1 MRAELRPLVGLHR
14 NTIKLGIATCV
25 VALLVGLAS
34 EARAAAPIKVRS
46 PAPGRVFVAAD
57 AGAAR
62 ALRVPLELS
71 VTRPVSNLSVEL
83 NGHPLSLPAA
93 QVGRLRLLLDANAG
107 LERGLQ
113 RRLARLRSWSSQGE
127 GDVEHK
133 HRRLILTAFVAG
145 GRVAPRGAAPTGC
158 LAISAGRHAWCPD
171 RSEQGGVFVPVFRLV
186 AVALASASL
195 AAAPAVAAD
204 YDLSAPVERERWKQ
218 LGRLY
223 GRRII

>member
-1 MRAELRPLVGLHR
+1 MRAELRSLVGLHR

-25 VALLVGLAS
+25 VALLVGLAG

-93 QVGRLRLLLDANAG
+93 QVGRLRLLLNANAG
-107 LERGLQ
+107 LELDFSGDSLGCAVGV
-113 RRLARLRSWSSQGE
+113 RRARATSN
-127 GDVEHK
+127 
-133 HRRLILTAFVAG
+133 IN
-145 GRVAPRGAAPTGC
+145 
-158 LAISAGRHAWCPD
+158 
-171 RSEQGGVFVPVFRLV
+171 
-186 AVALASASL
+186 
-195 AAAPAVAAD
+195 
-204 YDLSAPVERERWKQ
+204 
-218 LGRLY
+218 
-223 GRRII
+223 IIV